1 MVTWTP
7 YQPGSNCCTC
17 DTCPAQQQCSSFHG
31 LLLIAKGLCS
41 MGARLPINERTR
53 VRFVAF
59 HRSFAPPSQK
69 CCRACPSSA
78 FTSKARHYN
87 VSISFREKG
96 TDLFSRSCLR
106 IRAIPVAKSA
116 IMNHNLRILGHLNA
130 IVCIACRERM
140 AQLARLRRI
149 TLR

>member
-1 MVTWTP
+1 MFFFSWP
-7 YQPGSNCCTC
+7 SSHNEGIMRHGCT
-17 DTCPAQQQCSSFHG
+17 
-31 LLLIAKGLCS
+31 IANQRENKGQ
-41 MGARLPINERTR
+41 I
-53 VRFVAF
+53 
-59 HRSFAPPSQK
+59 RSIRPFLRATFPES
-69 CCRACPSSA
+69 CRACPSGA
-78 FTSKARHYN
+78 FTSKVRHYN

-96 TDLFSRSCLR
+96 TDLFSRSCLK

-116 IMNHNLRILGHLNA
+116 IMNHNRRILSHLNA